1 MKKWNRI
8 VIGLSFCLVG
18 VWVTGCCGDVE
29 NKLNKCNTNLK
40 KTMGELDSEQA
51 NTARLQN
58 LLKGA
63 KEELEGAREENTMLT
78 KRLEALGQ
86 DVAAMKQKGELTA
99 EEKARL
105 AAQLEEAKNQM
116 AELKKR
122 QEQAEARVRQFR
134 NMLKR
139 FQDMIKS
146 GAIKVAVRDG
156 RLVVELSEK
165 ILFDSGRAKLKKD
178 GEKALSAVTAIL
190 KQVPDRNF
198 QVAGHTDNVA
208 IRTRRFRSNWE
219 LSTARAVNVVKFMQ
233 EEGLDPKRL
242 SAAGYG
248 QNSPVASNDTPE
260 GRAQNRRIEIVLQPN
275 LSELPS
281 LEGVF
286 DKEGE

>member
-1 MKKWNRI
+1 MKKGNRI

-18 VWVTGCCGDVE
+18 FWVTGCCGDVE

-40 KTMGELDSEQA
+40 KTMAELDSEQA

-63 KEELEGAREENTMLT
+63 KEELEGAKEENTMLT

-122 QEQAEARVRQFR
+122 QEQAEARVKQFR
-134 NMLKR
+134 DMLKR

-190 KQVPDRNF
+190 KQVTDRNF

-275 LSELPS
+275 LAELPS

-286 DKEGE
+286 DKEE